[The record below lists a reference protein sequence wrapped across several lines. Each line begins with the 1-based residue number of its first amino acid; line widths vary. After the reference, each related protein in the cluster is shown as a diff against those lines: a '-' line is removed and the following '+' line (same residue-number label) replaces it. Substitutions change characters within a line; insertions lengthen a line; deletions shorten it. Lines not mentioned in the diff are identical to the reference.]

1 MPAFF
6 LDLLGRLIENPRPG
20 ALTSGVTAF
29 GGYGLTK
36 LGTVC
41 GISVFD
47 MDFLQILGVISMCV
61 GIVVGIVTLWAA
73 VIRIKADRA
82 KRRYFENET
91 KNSLRSTK

>member
-1 MPAFF
+1 MPVFF
-6 LDLLGRLIENPRPG
+6 LDLLGKLIENPRPG

-41 GISVFD
+41 GVSLFD
-47 MDFLQILGVISMCV
+47 MDFLQILGVISMCI
-61 GIVVGIVTLWAA
+61 GIVVGIVTLWASI
-73 VIRIKADRA
+73 VRMRADRA

-91 KNSLRSTK
+91 KKSLKTKE

>member
-41 GISVFD
+41 EISVFD

-73 VIRIKADRA
+73 VVRMKADRA

>member
-1 MPAFF
+1 MPAFL

-20 ALTSGVTAF
+20 ALASGIGTF

-41 GISVFD
+41 GVSVFD

-61 GIVVGIVTLWAA
+61 GIIVGIVTLWAA
-73 VIRIKADRA
+73 VVRMKADRA

>member
-6 LDLLGRLIENPRPG
+6 LDLLGKLIENPRPG
-20 ALTSGVTAF
+20 ALTSGITAF

-41 GISVFD
+41 GVSLFE
-47 MDFLQILGVISMCV
+47 MDFLQILGVISMCI

-73 VIRIKADRA
+73 IVRMKADRA

-91 KNSLRSTK
+91 KKSLRPTK

>member
-6 LDLLGRLIENPRPG
+6 LDLLGKLIENPRPG

-41 GISVFD
+41 GVSVFE
-47 MDFLQILGVISMCV
+47 MDFLQILGVISMGV
-61 GIVVGIVTLWAA
+61 GIVVGIITLWAA
-73 VIRIKADRA
+73 VVRMKADRA

-91 KNSLRSTK
+91 KKSLRPTK

>member
-6 LDLLGRLIENPRPG
+6 LDLLGKLIENPRPG

-41 GISVFD
+41 GVSVFD

-73 VIRIKADRA
+73 IVRMKADRA
-82 KRRYFENET
+82 KRRYYDRELKNQT
-91 KNSLRSTK
+91 KPTP

>member
-6 LDLLGRLIENPRPG
+6 LDLLGKLIENPRPG
-20 ALTSGVTAF
+20 ALTSGITAF

-41 GISVFD
+41 GVSVFD

-73 VIRIKADRA
+73 VVRMKADRA

>member
-6 LDLLGRLIENPRPG
+6 LDLLGKLIENPRPG
-20 ALTSGVTAF
+20 ALTSGLTAF

-41 GISVFD
+41 GVSVFD

-61 GIVVGIVTLWAA
+61 GIVVGVVTLWAA
-73 VIRIKADRA
+73 VIRMKADKA
-82 KRRYFENET
+82 KRRFYENET
-91 KNSLRSTK
+91 KNHVKPTL

>member
-6 LDLLGRLIENPRPG
+6 LDLLEKLIENPRPG

-41 GISVFD
+41 GVSVFD

-73 VIRIKADRA
+73 IVRMKADRA

-91 KNSLRSTK
+91 KKSLRPTK

>member
-6 LDLLGRLIENPRPG
+6 LDLLEKLIENPRPG

-41 GISVFD
+41 GVSVFD

-73 VIRIKADRA
+73 VVRMKADRA

-91 KNSLRSTK
+91 KKSLRPSK

>member
-6 LDLLGRLIENPRPG
+6 LDLLGKLIENPRPG

-41 GISVFD
+41 GVSVFET
-47 MDFLQILGVISMCV
+47 DFLQILGVISMCI
-61 GIVVGIVTLWAA
+61 GIVVGVVTLWAA
-73 VIRIKADRA
+73 VVRMKADRA

-91 KNSLRSTK
+91 KKSLRPTK

>member
-6 LDLLGRLIENPRPG
+6 LDLLGKLIENPRPG

-41 GISVFD
+41 GVSVFD

-73 VIRIKADRA
+73 VVRMKADRA